1 MHTDI
6 QTGLLAL
13 HGNRSEALAEA
24 VLTWLRQRPLAPL
37 EEEVILVQSAGMAE
51 WLKMTLARDGGV
63 CAAMRVELPARFMWR
78 TYRQVLGRDQVP
90 SQCAT
95 DKAPLTW
102 RLMHLLPQWMHA
114 PGFEAVAGFL
124 QGDEPDRLYQLA
136 SRLADLFDQYQ
147 GPGVEPG
154 SKSLAMGLIL
164 QDVSRTL
171 TEQDADATVAAAV
184 AAGHADVGIVMCWT
198 GTGVSIAANKVAG
211 VRAALC
217 ADAATVAGARRWND
231 ANVLALGMR

>member
-1 MHTDI
+1 MSVNPSCTPLMRTDI

-114 PGFEAVAGFL
+114 PGFEVGAGSL
-124 QGDEPDRLYQLA
+124 HGEEPDGRY
-136 SRLADLFDQYQ
+136 
-147 GPGVEPG
+147 
-154 SKSLAMGLIL
+154 
-164 QDVSRTL
+164 
-171 TEQDADATVAAAV
+171 
-184 AAGHADVGIVMCWT
+184 
-198 GTGVSIAANKVAG
+198 
-211 VRAALC
+211 
-217 ADAATVAGARRWND
+217 
-231 ANVLALGMR
+231 